1 VAAVFLHPEKELPM
15 QKTAITLGLC
25 LAFGIPAQAETG
37 SPQSGLS
44 RLCLESEKACA
55 YYYGDGKLAF
65 IENDSFDV
73 DQYFDRIDLSKGNAL
88 IPAQNDYKKYGYINT
103 KGQWVIQPQ
112 FNWAANF
119 ANGLAAVET
128 ERSITGDSYAYIN
141 TQGQI
146 VIPTGP
152 YYNIH
157 DFADNGLA
165 TAQINKGDDVVFID
179 KQGNIMTTVRDS
191 RGAKVFGNNGL
202 VPLEAEDKNC
212 RKKLWGYADTSGNF
226 VIPPQFAD
234 AEAFASNGLAVAQPF
249 DTNNCRKDI
258 YASSSI
264 KGYIDS
270 RGHWVIPPQYEEAFA
285 FLDNGLAA
293 VKYNG
298 KWGMIDRQGNWVLAP
313 TITNKD
319 IHNINVFSTNGLL
332 TGHIDKEWASF
343 NSKGEKIVFYE
354 FICNGEVKVLKNR
367 AGQILLP
374 HGKSQKQICKNAK
387 ASQSPSRSESSSSDS
402 GLVSASIFFEADI
415 GWHFDTVSLEIPQ
428 GTIMNGGISKG
439 ETRWTFHVSRATNSP
454 AGKYSYSYVLK
465 SYNGSNYK
473 SCSGS
478 FNVKESGSGYVNIKA
493 NSDCDIFVYQN

>member
-1 VAAVFLHPEKELPM
+1 M

-44 RLCLESEKACA
+44 RLCLKKEEACA

-65 IENDSFDV
+65 ITNWDSISAGENFD
-73 DQYFDRIDLSKGNAL
+73 QIDLSKGNAL
-88 IPAQNDYKKYGYINT
+88 IPAQNDRKKYGYINT

-119 ANGLAAVET
+119 ANGLAAVEK

-141 TQGQI
+141 PQGQTI
-146 VIPTGP
+146 IPTGP
-152 YYNIH
+152 YYNVH

-165 TAQINKGDDVVFID
+165 TAQLNKGDDVVFID
-179 KQGNIMTTVRDS
+179 KQGNIMTTVRDGH
-191 RGAKVFGNNGL
+191 GAKVFGNNGL
-202 VPLEAEDKNC
+202 VPLEAKDKNC
-212 RKKLWGYADTSGNF
+212 REKLWGYADTSGNF
-226 VIPPQFAD
+226 VIPPQFAE
-234 AEAFASNGLAVAQPF
+234 AEAFASNGLAVVQPF
-249 DTNNCRKDI
+249 DTKNCGKDI
-258 YASSSI
+258 YARSSI

-270 RGHWVIPPQYEEAFA
+270 RGQWVIPPQYEEAFA

-293 VKYNG
+293 AKYND

-313 TITNKD
+313 TITNGATR
-319 IHNINVFSTNGLL
+319 NINVFSTNGLL
-332 TGHIDKEWASF
+332 TGYIGDDDYASF
-343 NSKGEKIVFYE
+343 NSKGEKIVFIE
-354 FICNGEVKVLKNR
+354 KICNGEVAVIKNR

-387 ASQSPSRSESSSSDS
+387 ASQSTSRSESSSSDS
-402 GLVSASIFFEADI
+402 RLVTTSIFFDADI

-428 GTIMNGGISKG
+428 GTIINGGIGKG
-439 ETRWTFHVSRATNSP
+439 ETRWNFHVVSATKNNSA

-478 FNVKESGSGYVNIKA
+478 FNVSGGYVNIKA
-493 NSDCDIFVYQN
+493 NSDCNIFVHQN

>member
-1 VAAVFLHPEKELPM
+1 M

-73 DQYFDRIDLSKGNAL
+73 DKYFDRIDLSKGNAL

-165 TAQINKGDDVVFID
+165 TAQINEGSDVVFID

-212 RKKLWGYADTSGNF
+212 QKKLWGYADTSGNF
-226 VIPPQFAD
+226 VIPPQFED

-249 DTNNCRKDI
+249 DTKNCGKYI
-258 YASSSI
+258 YATSSI

-270 RGHWVIPPQYEEAFA
+270 RGQWVIPPQYEKAFA

-293 VKYNG
+293 VKYND

-313 TITNKD
+313 TITNNE

-343 NSKGEKIVFYE
+343 NSKGEKIVFIE
-354 FICNGEVKVLKNR
+354 TICNGEVKVIKNR

-387 ASQSPSRSESSSSDS
+387 ASQSTSRSESSSSDS
-402 GLVSASIFFEADI
+402 GLGHVGLHFESDP
-415 GWHFDTVSLEIPQ
+415 GWEVDSVTLDPPQ
-428 GTIMNGGISKG
+428 GAMITESQKVGSRYQIYLGGSSN
-439 ETRWTFHVSRATNSP
+439 RSL
-454 AGKYSYSYVLK
+454 AGKYAYSIDLK
-465 SYNGSNYK
+465 SNNGNYK
-473 SCSGS
+473 QCTGS
-478 FNVKESGSGYVNIKA
+478 FKLKNGGDGYT
-493 NSDCDIFVYQN
+493 SIFVSSATCGASVHQN

>member
-1 VAAVFLHPEKELPM
+1 M

-44 RLCLESEKACA
+44 RLCLESERACA

-65 IENDSFDV
+65 IDNWDSLNAGEK
-73 DQYFDRIDLSKGNAL
+73 FDRIDLSKGNTL

-119 ANGLAAVET
+119 ANGLAAVEK

-141 TQGQI
+141 TQGQTI
-146 VIPTGP
+146 IPTGQ
-152 YYNIH
+152 YYNVH

-165 TAQINKGDDVVFID
+165 TAQIREGDDVVFID

-270 RGHWVIPPQYEEAFA
+270 RGQWVIPPQYEEAFA

-319 IHNINVFSTNGLL
+319 IYNINVFSTNGLL

-354 FICNGEVKVLKNR
+354 TICNGEVEVLKNR

-387 ASQSPSRSESSSSDS
+387 ASQSTSRSESSSSDS
-402 GLVSASIFFEADI
+402 GLGHVGLHFESDP
-415 GWHFDTVSLEIPQ
+415 GWEVDSVTLDPPQ
-428 GTIMNGGISKG
+428 GAMMTESKKVGSRYQIYLGGSSN
-439 ETRWTFHVSRATNSP
+439 RSL
-454 AGKYSYSYVLK
+454 AGKYAYSIDLK
-465 SYNGSNYK
+465 SNNGNYK
-473 SCSGS
+473 QCTGS
-478 FNVKESGSGYVNIKA
+478 FKLKNGGDGYT
-493 NSDCDIFVYQN
+493 SIFVSSATCGASVHQN

>member
-1 VAAVFLHPEKELPM
+1 M

-65 IENDSFDV
+65 IENDSFDAGEK
-73 DQYFDRIDLSKGNAL
+73 FDRIDLSKGNAL
-88 IPAQNDYKKYGYINT
+88 IPAQNDRKRYGYINT

-165 TAQINKGDDVVFID
+165 TAQINKGSDVVFID

-212 RKKLWGYADTSGNF
+212 QKKLWGYADTSGNF
-226 VIPPQFAD
+226 VIPPQFED

-249 DTNNCRKDI
+249 DTKNCGKYI
-258 YASSSI
+258 YATSSI

-270 RGHWVIPPQYEEAFA
+270 RGQWVIPPQYEEAFA

-298 KWGMIDRQGNWVLAP
+298 KWGMIDRQGNWILAP

-319 IHNINVFSTNGLL
+319 IHNIDVFSTNGLL

-354 FICNGEVKVLKNR
+354 TICNGEVKVLKNR

-387 ASQSPSRSESSSSDS
+387 ASQSTSRSESSSSDS
-402 GLVSASIFFEADI
+402 GLGHVGLHFESDP
-415 GWHFDTVSLEIPQ
+415 GWEVDSVTLDPPQ
-428 GTIMNGGISKG
+428 GAMITESQKVGSRYQIYLGGSSN
-439 ETRWTFHVSRATNSP
+439 RSL
-454 AGKYSYSYVLK
+454 AGKYAYSIDLK
-465 SYNGSNYK
+465 SNNGNYK
-473 SCSGS
+473 QCTGS
-478 FNVKESGSGYVNIKA
+478 FKLKNGGDGYT
-493 NSDCDIFVYQN
+493 SIFVSSATCGASVHQN

>member
-1 VAAVFLHPEKELPM
+1 M

-88 IPAQNDYKKYGYINT
+88 IPAQNDRKKYGYINT

-112 FNWAANF
+112 FYKAYNF
-119 ANGLAAVET
+119 SNGLAAVET
-128 ERSITGDSYAYIN
+128 GGGPLTTIYAYIN

-146 VIPTGP
+146 VIPDGQ
-152 YYNIH
+152 YYNLN

-165 TAQINKGDDVVFID
+165 AVEIIGKDNVAFID
-179 KQGNIMTTVRDS
+179 KQGNIVKS
-191 RGAKVFGNNGL
+191 IENGKYAKVFGNNGL
-202 VPLEAEDKNC
+202 VPLRVEDKNC
-212 RKKLWGYADTSGNF
+212 QQELWGYADTSGNF
-226 VIPPQFAD
+226 VIPPQFAN

-249 DTNNCRKDI
+249 DTKNCRKDV

-270 RGHWVIPPQYEEAFA
+270 RGQWVIPPQYEEAFA

-293 VKYNG
+293 VKYND

-343 NSKGEKIVFYE
+343 NSKGEKIAFYE

-387 ASQSPSRSESSSSDS
+387 ASQSTSRSESSSSDS
-402 GLVSASIFFEADI
+402 GLRHVGLHFESDT
-415 GWHFDTVSLEIPQ
+415 GWEVDSVTLDPPQ
-428 GTIMNGGISKG
+428 GAIITENKKVGSRYRIYLAPG
-439 ETRWTFHVSRATNSP
+439 VSNRSL
-454 AGKYSYSYVLK
+454 AGKYAYSLVLK
-465 SYNGSNYK
+465 SNNGDYK
-473 SCSGS
+473 QCTGS
-478 FNVKESGSGYVNIKA
+478 FKLKNGGDGFTSINVSSVTCGG
-493 NSDCDIFVYQN
+493 FVHQH

>member
-1 VAAVFLHPEKELPM
+1 M
-15 QKTAITLGLC
+15 QKTTITLGLC

-44 RLCLESEKACA
+44 RLCLKKEEACA

-65 IENDSFDV
+65 ITNWDSLSV
-73 DQYFDRIDLSKGNAL
+73 GEEFDRIDLSKGNAL
-88 IPAQNDYKKYGYINT
+88 IPARNDYKKYGYINI

-119 ANGLAAVET
+119 ANGLAAVEK
-128 ERSITGDSYAYIN
+128 ERSITGNSYAYIN
-141 TQGQI
+141 PQGQTI
-146 VIPTGP
+146 IPTGQ
-152 YYNIH
+152 YYNVH
-157 DFADNGLA
+157 EFADNGLA
-165 TAQINKGDDVVFID
+165 TAQIREGDDVVFID

-226 VIPPQFAD
+226 VIPPQFAN

-270 RGHWVIPPQYEEAFA
+270 RGQWVIPPQYEEAFA

-313 TITNKD
+313 TITNGASR
-319 IHNINVFSTNGLL
+319 NIGVFSTNGLL
-332 TGHIDKEWASF
+332 TGYIGDDDYASF
-343 NSKGEKIVFYE
+343 NSKGEKIAFIE
-354 FICNGEVKVLKNR
+354 KICNGEVAVIKNR

-402 GLVSASIFFEADI
+402 GLVNASIVFDADT
-415 GWHFDTVSLEIPQ
+415 GWYLDTVSLEIPQ
-428 GTIMNGGISKG
+428 GTIINGGIGKG
-439 ETRWTFHVSRATNSP
+439 ETRWSFQVARATNSP

-478 FNVKESGSGYVNIKA
+478 FNVKESGGGYVNIKA
-493 NSDCDIFVYQN
+493 NSNCNIFVYQN

>member
-1 VAAVFLHPEKELPM
+1 M
-15 QKTAITLGLC
+15 QKTAITLSLC

-65 IENDSFDV
+65 ITNWDNIVVGER
-73 DQYFDRIDLSKGNAL
+73 FDRIDLSKGNAL

-119 ANGLAAVET
+119 ANGLAAVK
-128 ERSITGDSYAYIN
+128 TGRGPLATIYAYIN

-146 VIPTGP
+146 VIPDGQ

-165 TAQINKGDDVVFID
+165 AVDVIGKDNVAFID
-179 KQGNIMTTVRDS
+179 KQGNIVKFIENGT
-191 RGAKVFGNNGL
+191 GAKDFGNNGL

-212 RKKLWGYADTSGNF
+212 QKKLWGYADTSGNF
-226 VIPPQFAD
+226 VIPPQFED
-234 AEAFASNGLAVAQPF
+234 AEAFASNGLAVAEPF
-249 DTNNCRKDI
+249 DTKNCGKYI
-258 YASSSI
+258 YATSSI

-270 RGHWVIPPQYEEAFA
+270 RGQWVIPPQYEEAFA

-293 VKYNG
+293 VKYND

-313 TITNKD
+313 TITNKE

-354 FICNGEVKVLKNR
+354 TICNGEVEVIKNR

-387 ASQSPSRSESSSSDS
+387 ASQSTSRSESSSSDS
-402 GLVSASIFFEADI
+402 GLVSASIVFDADT
-415 GWHFDTVSLEIPQ
+415 GWYLDTVSLETPQ
-428 GTIMNGGISKG
+428 GTFISDESKG
-439 ETRWTFHVSRATNSP
+439 ESRRHFHVARATKNNSIP
-454 AGKYSYSYVLK
+454 GKYSYSYTLK

-478 FNVKESGSGYVNIKA
+478 FNVKESGGGYVNIKA
-493 NSDCDIFVYQN
+493 NSNCNIFVYQN

>member
-1 VAAVFLHPEKELPM
+1 M

-44 RLCLESEKACA
+44 RLCLTSEKACA

-65 IENDSFDV
+65 IENESLNAGEN
-73 DQYFDRIDLSKGNAL
+73 FDRIDLSKGNAL

-119 ANGLAAVET
+119 ANGLAAVQT
-128 ERSITGDSYAYIN
+128 ERSSTSNYYAYIN

-146 VIPTGP
+146 AIPTGQ
-152 YYNIH
+152 YRNLN

-165 TAQINKGDDVVFID
+165 AVRVIGKDNVAFID
-179 KQGNIMTTVRDS
+179 KQGNIVKFTENGT
-191 RGAKVFGNNGL
+191 GAKDFGNNGL
-202 VPLEAEDKNC
+202 VPLEAKDENC
-212 RKKLWGYADTSGNF
+212 REKLWGYADTSGNF
-226 VIPPQFAD
+226 VIPPQFKE
-234 AEAFASNGLAVAQPF
+234 AETFASNGLAVVQPF
-249 DTNNCRKDI
+249 DTKNCGKDI
-258 YASSSI
+258 YVSSSI

-270 RGHWVIPPQYEEAFA
+270 RGQWVIPPQYEEAFA

-293 VKYNG
+293 VKYND

-332 TGHIDKEWASF
+332 TGYIGDDEYASF
-343 NSKGEKIVFYE
+343 NSKGEKIAFIE
-354 FICNGEVKVLKNR
+354 KICNGEVAVIKNR

-402 GLVSASIFFEADI
+402 GLGHVGLHFESDP
-415 GWHFDTVSLEIPQ
+415 GWGVDSVTLDPPQ
-428 GTIMNGGISKG
+428 GAMITKSDKVGSRYVIYLGPG
-439 ETRWTFHVSRATNSP
+439 VSNRSL
-454 AGKYSYSYVLK
+454 AGKYAYSLVLK
-465 SYNGSNYK
+465 SNNGNYK
-473 SCSGS
+473 QCTGS
-478 FNVKESGSGYVNIKA
+478 FKLKNGGDGYTSISVSSVTCGA
-493 NSDCDIFVYQN
+493 SVYQH